1 MHLERYEAVPYSIA
15 EEIVTARREVLIIA
29 Q

>member
-15 EEIVTARREVLIIA
+15 EEIVAARREALA
-29 Q
+29 TR